1 MLVKNPSVGGVQ
13 PFDMPIQF
21 MDMFALITRGRESM
35 TISLLL
41 VDDDELVLEA
51 LTEYLQFVG
60 YIVYP
65 AANGVEALRL
75 ASLFPI
81 DLVLS
86 DLRMPGMDGYTLC
99 RELYRLHNL
108 PALLMSGFYEEYEQK
123 DATAGIHD
131 FIRKPFLPD
140 ELESRIRTLWAQIA
154 TPPKTLLLSMSEFT
168 GS

>member
-1 MLVKNPSVGGVQ
+1 
-13 PFDMPIQF
+13 
-21 MDMFALITRGRESM
+21 M

-41 VDDDELVLEA
+41 VDDDKLVLEA
-51 LTEYLQFVG
+51 LTEYLQFSG

-65 AANGVEALRL
+65 AANSTEALQL
-75 ASLFPI
+75 ANDFPI

-108 PALLMSGFYEEYEQK
+108 PALLMSGFYEEYEQI
-123 DATAGIHD
+123 DARDGIFD
-131 FIRKPFLPD
+131 FIRKPFLPS
-140 ELESRIRTLWAQIA
+140 ELENRIQTILAQVA
-154 TPPKTLLLSMSEFT
+154 AFPPKPFLLSKSELT

>member
-1 MLVKNPSVGGVQ
+1 
-13 PFDMPIQF
+13 
-21 MDMFALITRGRESM
+21 M

-108 PALLMSGFYEEYEQK
+108 PALLMSGFYEEYEPK
-123 DATAGIHD
+123 NTAAGVYD

-140 ELESRIRTLWAQIA
+140 ELERRIHTVLAQVA
-154 TPPKTLLLSMSEFT
+154 APPEPSLLSTSEFA